1 MTTDTEKLLRDIV
14 KRRSELELI
23 YYTTVNED
31 IKNNC
36 EILIDFLY
44 KRYYELEKK
53 LEKDK
58 KDLPWYSNLLF

>member
-1 MTTDTEKLLRDIV
+1 MLLRSIV

-31 IKNNC
+31 IKKKC

-44 KRYYELEKK
+44 KRHYELEKK
-53 LEKDK
+53 LEEEN